1 MKKALATLTLFL
13 ALGISAQSFAGDSSK
28 KMGGLKQDL
37 SQMPVSTVQSVQS
50 MPDETMVMMQGNIS
64 KRVKKNKYLFND
76 NTGEMIIE
84 IDGYA
89 WNGNNVSPTDVVTII
104 GQIDSDNNVNIV
116 EVDEVM
122 IPSSQMTN

>member
-104 GQIDSDNNVNIV
+104 GQIDNDDNVNIV